1 MLYIP
6 YISLCFKGEIR
17 QVVLKGDD
25 HALAQMIRDRE
36 VPAKL
41 HDGLTPLIFAA
52 ISGHT
57 IIVWGPKIFLLSE
70 HNLLDLFI

>member
-1 MLYIP
+1 
-6 YISLCFKGEIR
+6 
-17 QVVLKGDD
+17 VLKGDD

-57 IIVWGPKIFLLSE
+57 IIVWVPPFRTQFVG
-70 HNLLDLFI
+70 FIHLG